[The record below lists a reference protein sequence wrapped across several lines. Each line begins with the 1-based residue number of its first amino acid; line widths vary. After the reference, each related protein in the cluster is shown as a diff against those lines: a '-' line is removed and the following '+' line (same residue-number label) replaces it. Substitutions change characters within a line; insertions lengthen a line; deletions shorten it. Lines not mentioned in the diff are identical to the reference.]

1 MFNFRLEFLS
11 HTHLHN
17 NEQQHKSTNTVHHAS
32 IVGHQGLTATS
43 GPDVEVFSVVVIAV
57 VSGVVGQVML
67 DAGARGA
74 RVAAAEGNAFHQV
87 FAFHVALD
95 TAKKFQ
101 KDRELSGRIFNCIN
115 WSILGVAFKISGVT
129 GLETY
134 LNKFVSLY

>member
-1 MFNFRLEFLS
+1 MFSFELQFLS

-17 NEQQHKSTNTVHHAS
+17 NEQQHKSTNTVHHAP

-43 GPDVEVFSVVVIAV
+43 GPDVEVLGVVVIAV
-57 VSGVVGQVML
+57 VSGVVGQMML

-101 KDRELSGRIFNCIN
+101 KDSRIFNCIN

-134 LNKFVSLY
+134 LNKFVSLH

>member
-1 MFNFRLEFLS
+1 M
-11 HTHLHN
+11 
-17 NEQQHKSTNTVHHAS
+17 
-32 IVGHQGLTATS
+32 
-43 GPDVEVFSVVVIAV
+43 VVIAV

-101 KDRELSGRIFNCIN
+101 KD
-115 WSILGVAFKISGVT
+115 
-129 GLETY
+129 
-134 LNKFVSLY
+134 